1 LRPTSERANTV
12 TSKILEIRDLDVA
25 YQNIQALYGVSMDI
39 NEGELLVVL
48 GANGAGKTTL
58 LKTISGI
65 LEPTR
70 GSIHLQG
77 DAITGI
83 LPSEIVKRG
92 ICHCPEG
99 RKIFPKM
106 TVWKNITLGAYT
118 RKDRAGVVEDLERML
133 GLFPILRDRKSQI
146 AGSLSGGEQQML
158 AIARALMGRPKL
170 LLLDEPSI
178 GLSPLLVSKVA
189 EYIARINRD
198 GIPILLV
205 EQNARVALSIAHRCY
220 VLERGKI
227 ALEGAAGKILS
238 MPEVVNAYLGT

>member
-1 LRPTSERANTV
+1 M
-12 TSKILEIRDLDVA
+12 LEIRDLEVC
-25 YQNIQALYGVSMDI
+25 YQNIQALYGVTMDLYK
-39 NEGELLVVL
+39 GELLAVL

-65 LEPTR
+65 LEPVR
-70 GSIHLQG
+70 GSIRLQG
-77 DAITGI
+77 ESITGI
-83 LPSEIVKRG
+83 LPSDIVKRG
-92 ICHCPEG
+92 VCHCPEG

-106 TVWKNITLGAYT
+106 TVLKNITLGAYT
-118 RKDRAGVVEDLERML
+118 RKDRTGVAADLERMME
-133 GLFPILRDRKSQI
+133 LFPILRERKNQV

-158 AIARALMGRPKL
+158 AIARALMGRPKV

-178 GLSPLLVSKVA
+178 GLSPLLVSKLA
-189 EYIARINRD
+189 EHIKRINGD

-227 ALEGAAGKILS
+227 AIEGTAGKLLS
-238 MPEVVNAYLGT
+238 MPEVVNAYLGS

>member
-1 LRPTSERANTV
+1 M
-12 TSKILEIRDLDVA
+12 LEIRDLDV
-25 YQNIQALYGVSMDI
+25 YHRNIQALYGLSMNI
-39 NEGELLVVL
+39 YEGELLVVL

-65 LEPTR
+65 LEAAR

-77 DAITGI
+77 NPITGI

-106 TVWKNITLGAYT
+106 TVWKNVTLGAYT
-118 RKDRAGVVEDLERML
+118 RTDRAGVASDLERMME
-133 GLFPILRDRKSQI
+133 LFPILRDRKNQM

-178 GLSPLLVSKVA
+178 GLSPILVSKVA
-189 EYIARINRD
+189 EYITHINRD
-198 GIPILLV
+198 GITILLV

-220 VLERGKI
+220 VLERGKVAI
-227 ALEGAAGKILS
+227 EGTAGKILS
-238 MPEVVNAYLGT
+238 MPEVVDAYLGS